1 MNSTNCIKNKTQRRQ
16 RGLTLIELVVV
27 LAILVALA
35 GLIIGNFPS
44 LFRKAT
50 RAVGANSIQDIAR
63 AVQFQATVRNNFGSD
78 YDNLTT
84 TAGTALSTYLAQG
97 TLTTTQLSI
106 SSALTAAEVGVLTNL
121 GLTRVILPV
130 ASLTDN
136 ITWDAYPSTATTAA
150 VDTSLKVAQLDKT
163 IADAQFNS
171 SFDKYFVFGVGNR
184 CTLVG
189 ADRSL
194 LEAPTRS
201 SAVNGN
207 DPKTTYQRYGV
218 VFGVTT
224 TSGTPRAVF
233 VGAVG
238 LDSTGISRTDSEIKD
253 YNAN

>member
-1 MNSTNCIKNKTQRRQ
+1 MNSTNCSKTQRRQ

-63 AVQFQATVRNNFGSD
+63 AVQFQATVRNNFGSG
-78 YDNLTT
+78 YDNLVNSG
-84 TAGTALSTYLAQG
+84 GTLYTYLAQG
-97 TLTTTQLSI
+97 ALSTQLAPVTI
-106 SSALTAAEVGVLTNL
+106 VAADGDDTALTSL
-121 GLTRVILPV
+121 GLTEVYSPIV
-130 ASLTDN
+130 GVTDN
-136 ITWDAYPSTATTAA
+136 ITWDAYGQTAVSTPIAGGLVVSGVTTN
-150 VDTSLKVAQLDKT
+150 VAHPL
-163 IADAQFNS
+163 FNNAYG
-171 SFDKYFVFGVGNR
+171 SFDKYIILGVGSR

-201 SAVNGN
+201 SATPGN
-207 DPKTTYQRYGV
+207 DPKTSYQRYGV
-218 VFGVTT
+218 VFGLRGAAA
-224 TSGTPRAVF
+224 SRQAVF
-233 VGAVG
+233 MGAVG
-238 LDSTGISRTDSEIKD
+238 LDGTGLARTDSEIKD